1 MTKIFGRNIKMMNSF
16 VIYSFKENIS
26 IYEQISE
33 ILEPLKNKG
42 EIEQKYNA
50 DLFWSWWKKKVEY
63 QDEALSFFVIT
74 DNKEFSIPNDICIAD
89 RNHLSLNIMN
99 DLLLTLPQNSEVLT
113 FPKIEDLEVNYTKV
127 EEFKQEK
134 VEVSRIIKNPSLA
147 TFFRKKTN
155 KIKNN
160 KEL

>member
-1 MTKIFGRNIKMMNSF
+1 MRSF

-26 IYEQISE
+26 VYEQISE
-33 ILEPLKNKG
+33 TLEPLKNKG
-42 EIEQKYNA
+42 EIEQNYNT

-63 QDEALSFFVIT
+63 QDEELSFIVIT

-99 DLLLTLPQNSEVLT
+99 DLLLTLPKNSEVLT
-113 FPKIEDLEVNYTKV
+113 FPKIEDLEVNYTKG